1 MENFEW
7 SVEEGSLKVMRFV
20 KRSGCGFVE
29 KCSSNNSSSTVK
41 RSKINRLLDTTTSRI
56 LNFTFSKLIQ
66 QVDVAQIMW

>member
-20 KRSGCGFVE
+20 KRSGFVE
-29 KCSSNNSSSTVK
+29 KCSSNNSSTTVK
-41 RSKINRLLDTTTSRI
+41 RSKINRLLDITTSRI